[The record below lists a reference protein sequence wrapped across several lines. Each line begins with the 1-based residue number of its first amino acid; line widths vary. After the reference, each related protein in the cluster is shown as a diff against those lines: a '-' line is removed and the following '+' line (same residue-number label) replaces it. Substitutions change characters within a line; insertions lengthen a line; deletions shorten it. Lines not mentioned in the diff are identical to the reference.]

1 LVKIEKE
8 VNMFK
13 INGIVYQIVKT
24 WVFDG
29 EDDNDPRDG
38 MNCIQLKSLCGR
50 YEIITDSESV
60 SDFLA

>member
-1 LVKIEKE
+1 
-8 VNMFK
+8 MFK